1 MLLEE
6 GRKKDVIFLNIS
18 VGFPLI
24 QTSFP
29 KQLFRAMS
37 YSFLTPLVSPFNP
50 SLSSLAWKVSCILG
64 PRQVW
69 LQGSGHMSLSSLPRS
84 SLLTPHP
91 LTAQRLLLSTQPLV
105 LCWAVLR
112 LLKMRFQCRLPLAVL
127 LCRSLIINH
136 TPQVG
141 NRHLSCKPAES
152 GPQTQVQ
159 HLLDS
164 ATSFWKLSSS

>member
-1 MLLEE
+1 MWAFLSFRLLFPDNYLKPCPVPSQHLLWVHLIHLCLHWL
-6 GRKKDVIFLNIS
+6 GNIS
-18 VGFPLI
+18 
-24 QTSFP
+24 S
-29 KQLFRAMS
+29 M
-37 YSFLTPLVSPFNP
+37 
-50 SLSSLAWKVSCILG
+50 LG

-69 LQGSGHMSLSSLPRS
+69 PQGSGEMSLSSLPWS

-91 LTAQRLLLSTQPLV
+91 LTAERLLLSTQPLV

-112 LLKMRFQCRLPLAVL
+112 LLKMRFQCLLPPAVL
-127 LCRSLIINH
+127 LCHSLIVNH

-159 HLLDS
+159 HLLDP
-164 ATSFWKLSSS
+164 AASFWKLSSS